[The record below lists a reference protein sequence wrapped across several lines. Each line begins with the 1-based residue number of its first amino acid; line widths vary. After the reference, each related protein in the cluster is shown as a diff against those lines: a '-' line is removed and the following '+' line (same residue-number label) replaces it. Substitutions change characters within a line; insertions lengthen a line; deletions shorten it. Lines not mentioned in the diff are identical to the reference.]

1 MISDASRPYIDA
13 SVPVLRQH
21 GLTITKLFYA
31 NMFEAHPELTRLFNM
46 GNQANGAQ
54 QQSLAS
60 AVFAYAANVG
70 NPGALGPVVQR
81 IVHKHVSVGIRAEHY
96 PIVGHHLL
104 GAIAAT
110 LGDAATAPL
119 LDAWKEAYGSLAKL
133 LIEAEAEMYS
143 TAGIQPGETRP
154 LRVTEVVTESANV
167 KSFRLVALDAKP
179 LPAFQAGQYVSVA
192 VDLPDGRHQLRQY
205 SLSDVPGVATPGVAT
220 PGVATPGADSWRIS
234 VKRED
239 AAAETP
245 AGMVSNWLH
254 QHVEAGA
261 VLQVSHP
268 FGEFT
273 PDTEGDQTIVLL
285 SAGIGIT
292 PMVSTLKRIA
302 AVNPQ
307 RRVIFAHA
315 ARNTAHHALR
325 DEVEALKASMPNLSV
340 VTFYEDEQGRMD
352 VAKLP
357 AWKREEA
364 SVWLCGPHKFMQA
377 QWLSLLHAG
386 VPAAKLHREVFGP
399 ELLDHLL

>member
-21 GLTITKLFYA
+21 GLTITKLFYQ
-31 NMFEAHPELTRLFNM
+31 NMLGAHPELTRIFNM
-46 GNQANGAQ
+46 GNQASGAQ

-60 AVFAYAANVG
+60 AVFAYAANIG
-70 NPGALGPVVQR
+70 NPGALGPVVNR

-96 PIVGHHLL
+96 PIVGRHLL

-110 LGDAATAPL
+110 LGDAATEPL
-119 LDAWKEAYGSLAKL
+119 LNAWKEAYNSLARL
-133 LIEAEAEMYS
+133 LITAEAEMYG

-154 LRVTEVVTESANV
+154 MRVTEVVRESENV
-167 KSFRLVALDAKP
+167 VSFRFVAADDKP

-192 VDLPDGRHQLRQY
+192 VDLPDGSHQLRQY
-205 SLSDVPGVATPGVAT
+205 SLSDAPGK
-220 PGVATPGADSWRIS
+220 DSQRIS

-239 AAAETP
+239 ADTGTP

-254 QHVEAGA
+254 RNVQVGSI
-261 VLQVSHP
+261 LQVSHP

-273 PDTEGDQTIVLL
+273 PDTEGEQPIVLL

-292 PMVSTLKRIA
+292 PMVSSLKRIA

-315 ARNTAHHALR
+315 ARDATHHPLR
-325 DEVEALKASMPNLSV
+325 EEVGALKDVMPNLSL
-340 VTFYEDEQGRMD
+340 VTFYEDAQGRMD
-352 VAKLP
+352 VSKLP
-357 AWKREEA
+357 SWPREGA
-364 SVWLCGPHKFMQA
+364 NVWLCGPHKFMQA
-377 QWLSLLHAG
+377 QWLSLLHLG
-386 VPAAKLHREVFGP
+386 VPAARLHREVFGP

>member
-1 MISDASRPYIDA
+1 MISDASRPFIDA

-21 GLTITKLFYA
+21 GLTITKLFYE
-31 NMFEAHPELTRLFNM
+31 NMFKAHPELTSIFNM
-46 GNQANGAQ
+46 GNQASGVQ

-60 AVFAYAANVG
+60 AVFAYAANIG
-70 NPGALGPVVQR
+70 NPGALGPVVNR

-104 GAIAAT
+104 GAIKAT
-110 LGDAATAPL
+110 LGDAATQPL
-119 LDAWKEAYGSLAKL
+119 LDAWAEAYGSLAKL
-133 LIEAEAEMYS
+133 LIAAEAEMYS

-154 LRVTEVVTESANV
+154 MRVTEVTRESENV
-167 KSFRLVALDAKP
+167 MSFRFVAADEKP
-179 LPAFQAGQYVSVA
+179 LPAFKAGQYVSVA

-205 SLSDVPGVATPGVAT
+205 SLSDAPGV
-220 PGVATPGADSWRIS
+220 DSWRIS

-239 AAAETP
+239 ALATTP

-254 QHVEAGA
+254 QNVQVGS
-261 VLQVSHP
+261 VVQVSHP

-273 PDTEGDQTIVLL
+273 PNTEDEQTIVLL
-285 SAGIGIT
+285 SAGVGVT
-292 PMVSTLKRIA
+292 PMVSAVKRIA
-302 AVNPQ
+302 TVNPQ

-315 ARNTAHHALR
+315 ARNAAHHALR
-325 DEVEALKASMPNLSV
+325 AEVEALKAVMPNLSV
-340 VTFYEDEQGRMD
+340 VTFYEERGDAQEVIEGRMN

-364 SVWLCGPHKFMQA
+364 EVWLCGPHKFMQA

-386 VPAAKLHREVFGP
+386 VPAARLHREVFGP
-399 ELLDHLL
+399 ELLDHML

>member
-21 GLTITKLFYA
+21 GLTITRLFYQ
-31 NMFEAHPELTRLFNM
+31 NMLGAHPELTRIFNM

-60 AVFAYAANVG
+60 AVFAYAANIG
-70 NPGALGPVVQR
+70 NPGALGPVVNR

-110 LGDAATAPL
+110 LGDAATEPL
-119 LDAWKEAYGSLAKL
+119 LEAWKEAYNSLAKL
-133 LIEAEAEMYS
+133 LIAAEAEMYS

-154 LRVTEVVTESANV
+154 MRVTEVVRESENV
-167 KSFRLVALDAKP
+167 MSFRFVPADDKP
-179 LPAFQAGQYVSVA
+179 LPAFRAGQYVSVA

-205 SLSDVPGVATPGVAT
+205 SLSDAPGK
-220 PGVATPGADSWRIS
+220 DSLRIS

-239 AAAETP
+239 GVDETP

-254 QHVEAGA
+254 RNVKAGSI
-261 VLQVSHP
+261 LQVSHP
-268 FGEFT
+268 FGEFN
-273 PDTEGDQTIVLL
+273 PDTEGDQPIVLL

-292 PMVSTLKRIA
+292 PMVAALKRIA
-302 AVNPQ
+302 EVNPQ
-307 RRVIFAHA
+307 RRVIFAYA
-315 ARNTAHHALR
+315 ARDSTHHPLR
-325 DEVEALKASMPNLSV
+325 EEVGAVKDAMPNLAL
-340 VTFYEDEQGRMD
+340 VTFYEDAQGRMD
-352 VAKLP
+352 VNKLP
-357 AWKREEA
+357 SWPREEA
-364 SVWLCGPHKFMQA
+364 NVWLCGPHKFMQA
-377 QWLSLLHAG
+377 QWLSLLHLG
-386 VPAAKLHREVFGP
+386 VPAARLHREVFGP